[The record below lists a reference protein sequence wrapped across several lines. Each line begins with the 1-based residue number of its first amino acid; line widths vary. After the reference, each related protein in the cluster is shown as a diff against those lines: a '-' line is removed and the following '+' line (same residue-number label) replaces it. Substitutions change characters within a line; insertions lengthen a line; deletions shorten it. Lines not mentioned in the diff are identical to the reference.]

1 MKNYTH
7 ITLSQRYQIQAL
19 LQAGVSQ
26 TDIAK
31 QLGFHRSS
39 ISRELNRSVALRG
52 RSFGK
57 YIAENA
63 ERKSQKRHKY
73 KFKRV
78 LLTTEVKDVIY
89 AKMKR
94 DKWSP
99 ELVSAKCFQLGIP
112 KVSHE
117 TIYKWIW
124 ESKHTNTKENRQ
136 YKDLHKELKH
146 GKRRQKRGNIKDN
159 RGGIVNRVHIRH
171 RPAIVEHR
179 KRIGDLEADLM
190 MGKDHKSALLVLTD
204 RTTLVTMLEKLNGKS
219 AAEVTNKITE
229 RLSRFSSSYLK
240 TITFDN
246 GKEFSGHQEIAKK
259 FDLKTYFT
267 TPYTS
272 QEKGTVENRIGV
284 VRRFFPKK
292 TDLRDVSKERIKEV
306 ELSIN
311 NRPIRKFNYLSPIE
325 KLNNKFVALMS

>member
-146 GKRRQKRGNIKDN
+146 GKQRQKRGNIKDN

-179 KRIGDLEADLM
+179 K
-190 MGKDHKSALLVLTD
+190 
-204 RTTLVTMLEKLNGKS
+204 KL
-219 AAEVTNKITE
+219 
-229 RLSRFSSSYLK
+229 
-240 TITFDN
+240 
-246 GKEFSGHQEIAKK
+246 
-259 FDLKTYFT
+259 
-267 TPYTS
+267 
-272 QEKGTVENRIGV
+272 GT
-284 VRRFFPKK
+284 
-292 TDLRDVSKERIKEV
+292 
-306 ELSIN
+306 
-311 NRPIRKFNYLSPIE
+311 
-325 KLNNKFVALMS
+325 